1 MDVRSSK
8 KLLSIFFVIIVSI
21 FVTLLTCIGA
31 TRLAFA
37 ADNPT
42 IYFDG
47 DSGLLELRNAPND
60 NLFQNFTSVMPGDN
74 IDQDIALQ
82 MENIK
87 GPVRVYV
94 EAQTDEAL
102 TAALAEAELSA
113 TYPENPNGLTGSPDA
128 VFKTKT
134 LIYETDTSIDET
146 LQLHLYIPTT
156 VGDEVNGLS
165 APITWIIT
173 IEYEGDISTTG
184 FQPFAQDLTAYEG
197 GNGTDQ
203 TNGADGMP
211 QPAWANIS
219 AETEVTVDG
228 QLWDIAEQGMPFAW
242 NYVNA
247 ATGEVVE
254 DFALAG
260 LYRLEIK
267 PLDGNHRVY
276 IDEKPLY
283 LPADGVVKTEDG
295 SDVITEVREVTDN
308 NAAATNDES
317 LFKGVFDSSKAS
329 SAATIFD
336 SLTRQA
342 NADPLANDFNDN
354 GAASG
359 ECDNSQPHAHVVSG
373 TTFLRNGNADL
384 PVNEGVQ
391 IGLLWDEFLPEVLGS
406 PERMSV
412 LDEKARAVA
421 GNTFKASQGVETRF
435 KYLDLVDMN
444 DGNIWVST
452 ADNSD
457 VTVFI
462 PYFDSL
468 DSSDEIAVVG
478 FDGLTRDYTIDMP
491 SADLNAELAKTQAW
505 AVSVEKTSDGIMF
518 NVPAKQFGPFELLWV
533 DNDGGSEGEG
543 GNGDGDG
550 DGNGDDVVVN
560 NDENLSSHK
569 DSLAKTSDMTTPI
582 AIGAAAIALLAL
594 IMLLI
599 ARRRARG

>member
-1 MDVRSSK
+1 
-8 KLLSIFFVIIVSI
+8 
-21 FVTLLTCIGA
+21 
-31 TRLAFA
+31 
-37 ADNPT
+37 
-42 IYFDG
+42 
-47 DSGLLELRNAPND
+47 
-60 NLFQNFTSVMPGDN
+60 
-74 IDQDIALQ
+74 
-82 MENIK
+82 
-87 GPVRVYV
+87 
-94 EAQTDEAL
+94 
-102 TAALAEAELSA
+102 
-113 TYPENPNGLTGSPDA
+113 
-128 VFKTKT
+128 
-134 LIYETDTSIDET
+134 
-146 LQLHLYIPTT
+146 
-156 VGDEVNGLS
+156 
-165 APITWIIT
+165 
-173 IEYEGDISTTG
+173 
-184 FQPFAQDLTAYEG
+184 
-197 GNGTDQ
+197 
-203 TNGADGMP
+203 
-211 QPAWANIS
+211 
-219 AETEVTVDG
+219 VDG
-228 QLWDIAEQGMPFAW
+228 QSWDITEQGMPFAW

-308 NAAATNDES
+308 DAAASNDES
-317 LFKGVFDSSKAS
+317 LFKGVFDNSKTN

-342 NADPLANDFNDN
+342 NADPLANNFNDN
-354 GAASG
+354 GTAFG
-359 ECDNSQPHAHVVSG
+359 DCDSLQPHAHVVSG
-373 TTFLRNGNADL
+373 TTFLRNGNGDL
-384 PVNEGVQ
+384 PVNEGAQ

-550 DGNGDDVVVN
+550 NGDDVVVN